1 MVGRGSGIVTNRRE
15 LSGRSPYADG
25 GVETKFRLAWGRGSG
40 ITNSAQPGW
49 ESGIANSAQQ
59 GIANSAQQGAEFRLA
74 FQQIKKRQPVES
86 GCLEFGWLVG
96 WYGLLML
103 IRYFRFPLFL
113 PAGRCME

>member
-1 MVGRGSGIVTNRRE
+1 MVGWGSGIATIRRE

-59 GIANSAQQGAEFRLA
+59 GIANSAQQESKFRLA
-74 FQQIKKRQPVES
+74 LHQIKKGSLLNRAAWRLV
-86 GCLEFGWLVG
+86 GWLVG
-96 WYGLLML
+96 MV
-103 IRYFRFPLFL
+103 
-113 PAGRCME
+113 C

>member
-1 MVGRGSGIVTNRRE
+1 MVGWGSGIATNRRE

-59 GIANSAQQGAEFRLA
+59 GSEFRLA
-74 FQQIKKRQPVES
+74 LHQIKKAA
-86 GCLEFGWLVG
+86 C
-96 WYGLLML
+96 
-103 IRYFRFPLFL
+103 
-113 PAGRCME
+113 

>member
-59 GIANSAQQGAEFRLA
+59 GIANSAQQESKFRLA
-74 FQQIKKRQPVES
+74 LHQIKKGSLLNRAAWRLV
-86 GCLEFGWLVG
+86 GWLV
-96 WYGLLML
+96 WFADVNQILSVSTIFASRSL
-103 IRYFRFPLFL
+103 
-113 PAGRCME
+113 